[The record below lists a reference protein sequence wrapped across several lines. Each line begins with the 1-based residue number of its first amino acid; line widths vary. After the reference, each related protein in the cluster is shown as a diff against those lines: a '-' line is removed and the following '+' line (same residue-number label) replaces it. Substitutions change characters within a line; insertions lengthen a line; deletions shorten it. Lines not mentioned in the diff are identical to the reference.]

1 MGGGVSPAAT
11 WLLIGFVV
19 MIAVWVGTLRYALA
33 MKRISERLQS
43 ELARRQ
49 DLDADIELG
58 LRDTRWR
65 RRQLEVVHG
74 DKIGVVTRYSRRA
87 R

>member
-1 MGGGVSPAAT
+1 MTPAAS
-11 WLLIGFVV
+11 WLLIGLVV
-19 MIAVWVGTLRYALA
+19 MVAAWVGTLRYALA
-33 MKRISERLQS
+33 MKRASERLEG

-49 DLDADIELG
+49 DLDTDIELG